1 MSLDFE
7 HVSFQYPGA
16 RHGVDDIT
24 LSATQGE
31 LLAVMGRSGSGKST
45 LLRLAA
51 GLLNGY
57 RGRIAIGGDDVAGV
71 PVWARE
77 VGMVFQHYA
86 LFPNLSV
93 VDNVAY
99 GLRMRGVA
107 ADVRRRRAL
116 EMLERVG
123 LSAHADRGIAML
135 SGGQQQRVALAR
147 ALVIEPKLLLLD
159 EPLAALDAG
168 IRHQLR
174 DEIRALQRTCG
185 ATTLLV
191 THDQDEALSMADRVA
206 IVDGGRMLQAGTPR
220 DLYERPASAQ
230 VARFVG
236 HSTVLRGRVLA
247 QGAVDVRF
255 TTLCVETGAHR
266 PGDTVDVLVR
276 PEHVQPDP
284 PAYAVNRIDGRIG
297 EVRYFGATQ
306 RFDFV
311 PAGGADA
318 LLCEGRELPARCIA
332 IEPRHLLVLPAA

>member
-16 RHGVDDIT
+16 RHGVDDVT

-51 GLLNGY
+51 GLLDGW

-71 PVWARE
+71 PVWQRE

-107 ADVRRRRAL
+107 ADARRRRAL

-123 LSAHADRGIAML
+123 LSTHADRGIAML

-174 DEIRALQRTCG
+174 DEIRALQRACG

-247 QGAVDVRF
+247 QGAVDV
-255 TTLCVETGAHR
+255 
-266 PGDTVDVLVR
+266 LVR

-311 PAGGADA
+311 PAGGTDA